1 MAIDKFMT
9 AEAAAALIR
18 DGDTVALIGGGGG
31 LVEATCMHAAIE
43 QRFLETAH
51 PRGLTVIHS
60 LGIGDRK
67 SRGMNRFAHEG
78 MVKRVIGGHW
88 VWSPRMQQ
96 LARENKIEAYVFPGG
111 VAMQLLREIGAGRP
125 GLFTHVGLGTFVD
138 PRVEGGRMNQAA
150 QDDLIEAV
158 TIDGRELLRYRAFP
172 VNVAVIRGS
181 FADAHGNVSLDQE
194 PANVDIYAA
203 ALAAHNSG
211 GKVIVQVRTA
221 VEVGAL
227 PARSV
232 RVPGA
237 LVDAVV
243 VDPLQSMGYD
253 VVYDPTMSGE
263 IKGPPKPVVPQPFTV
278 RQLIARRAAD
288 ELVEGAVLNYG
299 FGIPDGVARLI
310 AERGHLDRYY
320 QTIEHGTYGG
330 ELLEGTLFGYARNA
344 TAMIDGPSQFD
355 FYSGGGLDIAFLGF
369 GEIDA
374 SGNVNVSKL
383 GGVTVGPGGF
393 IDIAQNARKV
403 VFCGTFDAK
412 GTELE
417 IGSGRLRIARHGE
430 VTKLV
435 AQVEQITYSGREAMK
450 RGQEVIYVTERAVFR
465 LTGKGLALTEVAPGI
480 DLRGDV
486 LERMKFTPLVAE
498 PTLMAAAHFN
508 A

>member
-1 MAIDKFMT
+1 MA
-9 AEAAAALIR
+9 
-18 DGDTVALIGGGGG
+18 GSCC
-31 LVEATCMHAAIE
+31 AT
-43 QRFLETAH
+43 
-51 PRGLTVIHS
+51 
-60 LGIGDRK
+60 
-67 SRGMNRFAHEG
+67 SR
-78 MVKRVIGGHW
+78 
-88 VWSPRMQQ
+88 
-96 LARENKIEAYVFPGG
+96 
-111 VAMQLLREIGAGRP
+111 
-125 GLFTHVGLGTFVD
+125 
-138 PRVEGGRMNQAA
+138 
-150 QDDLIEAV
+150 
-158 TIDGRELLRYRAFP
+158 FP

-181 FADAHGNVSLDQE
+181 FADAHGNISLDQE

-237 LVDAVV
+237 IVDAVV

-263 IKGPPKPVVPQPFTV
+263 IKGPPSRVGAAAVHGAPVDRAPCGRGAAST
-278 RQLIARRAAD
+278 ARCSTTASAFPT
-288 ELVEGAVLNYG
+288 AS
-299 FGIPDGVARLI
+299 PSSI

-374 SGNVNVSKL
+374 IGNVNVSKL

-430 VTKLV
+430 VVKLV
-435 AQVEQITYSGREAMK
+435 DAGRADHLFGPRGAQARPGGRSTSPSGPCS
-450 RGQEVIYVTERAVFR
+450 G
-465 LTGKGLALTEVAPGI
+465 
-480 DLRGDV
+480 
-486 LERMKFTPLVAE
+486 
-498 PTLMAAAHFN
+498 
-508 A
+508 